1 MQIRNDSVR
10 LFLILEKKLMST
22 IYLHIGAPKTATTY
36 LHNFFAINKKQLLNI
51 NVLVPD
57 FLGRFNMG

>member
-1 MQIRNDSVR
+1 
-10 LFLILEKKLMST
+10 MST

-36 LHNFFAINKKQLLNI
+36 LHNFFAINKKQLLDI
-51 NVLVPD
+51 NVLLPD